1 MTSTAPGLGVTALS
15 AIALTN
21 QDKALRQ
28 LNRCVETHPDDVLA
42 LYLRALIWTSKQE
55 WSAAIADYEA
65 AIRIRPEDPS
75 LHFNCGVVAWRS
87 GDAAA
92 TVEHMLRARD
102 LDPTCEGAHYY
113 LALARHAQGRTLEAL
128 TMARRALELRPTEC
142 SIGAA
147 EFVGLID
154 LLETTLDRG

>member
-1 MTSTAPGLGVTALS
+1 LTSIDQGLGATALS
-15 AIALTN
+15 AISLTN

-28 LNRCVETHPDDVLA
+28 LNQCIDTRPDDVLA
-42 LYLRALIWTSKQE
+42 LYFRALIWTSKQE
-55 WSAAIADYEA
+55 WQAAIADYEA
-65 AIRIRPEDPS
+65 VIRLRPQDPS
-75 LHFNCGVVAWRS
+75 LHFNCGVVAWRA
-87 GDAAA
+87 GDPAA
-92 TVEHMLRARD
+92 TVLHMLRARD

-128 TMARRALELRPTEC
+128 TLARRALELRPTEC

-154 LLETTLDRG
+154 VLESTLDRR